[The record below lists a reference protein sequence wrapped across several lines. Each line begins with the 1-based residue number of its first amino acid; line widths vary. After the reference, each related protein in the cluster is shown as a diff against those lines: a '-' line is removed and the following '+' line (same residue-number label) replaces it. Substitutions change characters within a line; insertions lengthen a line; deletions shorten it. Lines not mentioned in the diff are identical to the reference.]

1 MTDSLDKLITKLAD
15 WLLFN
20 HGELEQAILATD
32 YQGNSDW
39 EREYIRY
46 RSRLDSDVERFVTS
60 QDYHLNII
68 LVVKSSI
75 FSLNS
80 EYFDMYVYRYE
91 ERKLVDQIANLI
103 SVNERTVRR
112 MVADIR
118 EHTWADLESE
128 GIVLE
133 NVAGLRT
140 KYNYIPRKEK

>member
-1 MTDSLDKLITKLAD
+1 MVDPLDKLQTKLAD
-15 WLLFN
+15 WLLYN
-20 HGELEQAILATD
+20 HGELERAILATD
-32 YQGNSDW
+32 YQARSDW

-68 LVVKSSI
+68 LVVKSAI
-75 FSLNS
+75 YSLNS
-80 EYFDMYVYRYE
+80 DYFDMYVYRYE

-118 EHTWADLESE
+118 EHTWKELQSE
-128 GIVLE
+128 GILLE
-133 NVAGLRT
+133 NVANLRT
-140 KYNYIPRKEK
+140 KYNYIPR